1 MSNLLA
7 TLAVIRRLAAPY
19 FRSEEKWI
27 GRGLLAAVII
37 LLLADVGIDV
47 LINQWRQRFYDA
59 LQNYHWDAFTRE
71 LIVFAVLAGSS
82 IVFQVY
88 QIYLMQWLEIRWRRW
103 MTERYLGGWLTAANH
118 YRMQLLGDPADN
130 PDQRVADDL
139 RLFIENGLPLA
150 LQLLRSAVSFVSFVA
165 ILWILSEALPLTA
178 FGVPWPI
185 PGYLVWAAI
194 LYAGTATL
202 ITHWIGRPL
211 VDLNFNRQ
219 RLEADLRFNLVRVRE
234 NSQQIAL
241 LRGEE
246 TERGRLLDRFGR
258 IIDNWHAI
266 MVRTRKVLF
275 FTTGA
280 GQAAVIFPFLVT
292 SPAYF
297 AVRTPLGVLI
307 QTADA
312 FGNVRNALSFFVDS
326 YRDVAEWR
334 AITARLSGFEAAIA
348 AGEAAATTPPVI
360 RVAPGAQAAPLRA
373 EALDVRLP
381 DRAPLIA
388 ADALSIAPSDR
399 VLVTGPTGSGK
410 STLFR
415 ALDGIWP
422 FGSGTVTIPREAR
435 MRMMPQRP
443 YFPTGSLADAI
454 AYPAPPGSFEAAAVR
469 ELLIAVGLPAFGARL
484 DEHAHWNR
492 MLSPGE
498 QQRLALARAIL
509 HAPDFLFL
517 DEATASLDEPSEAAL
532 YRLIEA
538 RLPRAAVVSIGHRST
553 LFAFHRRH
561 VQVVRTGERSMVQE
575 SGIRYQEA
583 LDP

>member
-1 MSNLLA
+1 VSRLLA
-7 TLAVIRRLAAPY
+7 TLAIIRRLAAPY
-19 FRSEEKWI
+19 FRSEERWI

-37 LLLADVGIDV
+37 LLLADVGISV
-47 LINQWRQRFYDA
+47 QINWWRQRFYDA
-59 LQNYHWDAFTRE
+59 LQNYHWNAFTHE

-88 QIYLMQWLEIRWRRW
+88 QIYLTQWLEIRWRRW
-103 MTERYLGGWLTAANH
+103 MTERYLGGWLNAANH
-118 YRMQLLGDPADN
+118 YRMQLLGDAADN
-130 PDQRVADDL
+130 PDQRIADDL

-150 LQLLRSAVSFVSFVA
+150 LQLLRSVVAFASFVA
-165 ILWILSEALPLTA
+165 ILWMLSQALPLTL
-178 FGVPWPI
+178 FGMPV
-185 PGYLVWAAI
+185 PGYLVWAAL
-194 LYAGTATL
+194 LYAGIATL

-234 NSQQIAL
+234 NSEQIAL
-241 LRGEE
+241 LRGEQ

-266 MVRTRKVLF
+266 MTRTRKVVF

-280 GQAAVIFPFLVT
+280 GQAAIIFPFVVA

-297 AVRTPLGVLI
+297 AARVQLGVLI
-307 QTADA
+307 QTAEA
-312 FGNVRNALSFFVDS
+312 FGNVRAALSFFADS
-326 YRDVAEWR
+326 YRELAEWR
-334 AITARLSGFEAAIA
+334 AITARLSGFEAAVA
-348 AGEAAATTPPVI
+348 AAEAAATTPPVI
-360 RVAPGAQAAPLRA
+360 QVEAGEEGASVRA
-373 EALDVRLP
+373 QALDVRLP
-381 DRAPLIA
+381 NRAPLIA
-388 ADALSIAPSDR
+388 ADDIAIAPGER

-422 FGSGTVTIPREAR
+422 FGAGTVTVPRAAS

-443 YFPTGSLADAI
+443 YFPTGTLADAI
-454 AYPAPPGSFEAAAVR
+454 AYPAPPGRFAPEAIR
-469 ELLIAVGLPAFGARL
+469 EVLAAVGLPAFGERL

-498 QQRLALARAIL
+498 QQRLAVARAIL

-538 RLPRAAVVSIGHRST
+538 RLPAAAVISIGHRST
-553 LFAFHRRH
+553 LNAFHRRH
-561 VQVVRTGERSMVQE
+561 VKVVRMGERNVLRE
-575 SGIRYQEA
+575 SGIRNQE
-583 LDP
+583 PGIT

>member
-1 MSNLLA
+1 VSRLLA
-7 TLAVIRRLAAPY
+7 TLAVMRRLAAPY

-47 LINQWRQRFYDA
+47 LINQWRQRFYNA
-59 LQNYHWDAFTRE
+59 LGDHDWGGFTHE
-71 LIVFAVLAGSS
+71 LIVFTVLAGSS

-88 QIYLMQWLEIRWRRW
+88 QIYLTQWLEIRWRRW
-103 MTERYLGGWLTAANH
+103 MTERYLGGWLQAANH

-130 PDQRVADDL
+130 PDQRIADDL

-150 LQLLRSAVSFVSFVA
+150 LQLLRSAVAFLSFVA
-165 ILWILSEALPLTA
+165 ILWMLSEALPLTV
-178 FGVPWPI
+178 FGMPWPI
-185 PGYLVWAAI
+185 PGYLVWAAL
-194 LYAGTATL
+194 LYAGIATL

-234 NSQQIAL
+234 NSEQIAL

-258 IIDNWHAI
+258 IIDNWHAL
-266 MVRTRKVLF
+266 MVRTRKVMF

-280 GQAAVIFPFLVT
+280 GQAAIIFPFIVAG
-292 SPAYF
+292 PAYF
-297 AVRTPLGVLI
+297 AARSQLGVLI
-307 QTADA
+307 QTVDA
-312 FGNVRNALSFFVDS
+312 FGNVRAALSFFVDS
-326 YRDVAEWR
+326 YRDLAEWR
-334 AITARLSGFEAAIA
+334 AITERLSGFEAAVA
-348 AGEAAATTPPVI
+348 AGEAAAATPPVI
-360 RVAPGAQAAPLRA
+360 QAAPGEEDASLRA
-373 EALDVRLP
+373 QALDVRLP
-381 DRAPLIA
+381 NRAPLVA
-388 ADALSIAPSDR
+388 ADAIAIAPGDR

-422 FGSGTVTIPREAR
+422 FGSGTVTTPRAAR
-435 MRMMPQRP
+435 VRMMPQRP
-443 YFPTGSLADAI
+443 YFPTGSLSDAI
-454 AYPAPPGSFEAAAVR
+454 AYPAPPGQFASEAIRDVLA
-469 ELLIAVGLPAFGARL
+469 AVGLPAFGERL

-498 QQRLALARAIL
+498 QQRLAVARAIL

-517 DEATASLDEPSEAAL
+517 DEATASLDEPSEAEL
-532 YRLIEA
+532 YRLIET
-538 RLPRAAVVSIGHRST
+538 RLPGAAVVSIGHRST

-561 VQVVRTGERSMVQE
+561 VEVVRAGGRNQLSENSDQ
-575 SGIRYQEA
+575 
-583 LDP
+583 

>member
-1 MSNLLA
+1 VSGLLA
-7 TLAVIRRLAAPY
+7 TLALIRRLAAPY

-47 LINQWRQRFYDA
+47 LINQWRQRFYNA
-59 LQNYHWDAFTRE
+59 LQDRDWGTFTRE
-71 LIVFAVLAGSS
+71 LTVFTVLAGSS

-103 MTERYLGGWLTAANH
+103 MTERYLGSWLRAANH

-130 PDQRVADDL
+130 PDQRIADDL

-150 LQLLRSAVSFVSFVA
+150 LQLLRSVVAFASFVA
-165 ILWILSEALPLTA
+165 ILWILSDELPLTV

-185 PGYLVWAAI
+185 PGYLVWAAL
-194 LYAGTATL
+194 LYAGIATL

-234 NSQQIAL
+234 NSEQIAV

-246 TERGRLLDRFGR
+246 TERGRLLDHFSR
-258 IIDNWHAI
+258 IVGNWHAI
-266 MVRTRKVLF
+266 MVRTRKVVF

-280 GQAAVIFPFLVT
+280 SQAAIIFPFIVAG
-292 SPAYF
+292 PAYF
-297 AVRTPLGVLI
+297 AGRGQLGILI

-312 FGNVRNALSFFVDS
+312 FGNVRAALSFFINS
-326 YRDVAEWR
+326 YRDLAEWR
-334 AITARLSGFEAAIA
+334 AITARLSGFEAAVA
-348 AGEAAATTPPVI
+348 AAEAAAATPPVI
-360 RVAPGAQAAPLRA
+360 QVAPGEEDASLRVQ
-373 EALDVRLP
+373 ALDVRLP
-381 DRAPLIA
+381 NRAPLVA
-388 ADALSIAPSDR
+388 ADAFAVAPGER

-415 ALDGIWP
+415 AIDGIWP
-422 FGSGTVTIPREAR
+422 FGSGTVTILREAR

-454 AYPAPPGSFEAAAVR
+454 AYPAPPGRFAPEAIR
-469 ELLIAVGLPAFGARL
+469 EMLTAVGLPAFGERL
-484 DEHAHWNR
+484 DEQAHWNR
-492 MLSPGE
+492 MLSLGE
-498 QQRLALARAIL
+498 QQRLAIARAIL

-517 DEATASLDEPSEAAL
+517 DEATASLDEPSEAAI

-561 VQVVRTGERSMVQE
+561 VAVVRVGERNQLSEISDQ
-575 SGIRYQEA
+575 
-583 LDP
+583 

>member
-1 MSNLLA
+1 MSGLVA
-7 TLAVIRRLAAPY
+7 TLATIRRLAAPY

-37 LLLADVGIDV
+37 LLLTDVAIDV
-47 LINQWRQRFYDA
+47 LVNQWRQRFYDA
-59 LQNYHWDAFTRE
+59 LQNYDWGAFTHE

-82 IVFQVY
+82 IAFQVY
-88 QIYLMQWLEIRWRRW
+88 QIYLTQWLEIRWRRW
-103 MTERYLGGWLTAANH
+103 TTERYLGAWLNGANH
-118 YRMQLLGDPADN
+118 YRMQLLGDAADN
-130 PDQRVADDL
+130 PDQRIADDL

-150 LQLLRSAVSFVSFVA
+150 LQLLRSTVAFASFVT
-165 ILWILSEALPLTA
+165 ILWMLSETLPLTV
-178 FGVPWPI
+178 FGMPV
-185 PGYLVWAAI
+185 PGYLVWAAL

-219 RLEADLRFNLVRVRE
+219 RLEADFRFNLVRVRE
-234 NSQQIAL
+234 NSEQIAL
-241 LRGEE
+241 LRGEQAE
-246 TERGRLLDRFGR
+246 QGQLLGRFRA
-258 IIDNWHAI
+258 IVDNWHAI
-266 MVRTRKVLF
+266 MVRTKKLLF

-280 GQAAVIFPFLVT
+280 GQAAIIFPFLVT
-292 SPAYF
+292 GPAYF
-297 AVRTPLGVLI
+297 AARGQLGILI

-312 FGNVRNALSFFVDS
+312 FGHVRAALSFFVDS
-326 YRDVAEWR
+326 YRDLADWR
-334 AITARLSGFEAAIA
+334 AVTARLSGFEAAVA
-348 AGEAAATTPPVI
+348 AAEASATTPPAI
-360 RVAPGAQAAPLRA
+360 RVTPGAEAAPLRA

-381 DRAPLIA
+381 NRAPLVG
-388 ADALSIAPSDR
+388 ADELAIAPGDR

-422 FGSGTVTIPREAR
+422 FGSGTVTLPHEAS

-443 YFPTGSLADAI
+443 YFPIGLLADAI
-454 AYPAPPGSFEAAAVR
+454 AYPAPPGRFAPDAIR
-469 ELLIAVGLPAFGARL
+469 EVLVAVGLPAFGERL
-484 DEHAHWNR
+484 TEQAHWNR
-492 MLSPGE
+492 MLSLGE
-498 QQRLALARAIL
+498 QQRLAVARAIL

-517 DEATASLDEPSEAAL
+517 DEATASLDEPSEAAI

-561 VQVVRTGERSMVQE
+561 VTVVRDGERNMLRE
-575 SGIRYQEA
+575 SVISNQ
-583 LDP
+583 

>member
-1 MSNLLA
+1 VSGLLA
-7 TLAVIRRLAAPY
+7 TLAAIRRLAAPY

-27 GRGLLAAVII
+27 GRSLLAAVII

-47 LINQWRQRFYDA
+47 LVNQWRQRFYDA
-59 LQNYHWDAFTRE
+59 VQNYDWDGFTRE
-71 LIVFAVLAGSS
+71 LIVFTVLAGSS

-88 QIYLMQWLEIRWRRW
+88 QIYLTQGLEIRWRRW
-103 MTERYLGGWLTAANH
+103 MTERYLGSWLNAANH

-130 PDQRVADDL
+130 PDQRIADDL

-150 LQLLRSAVSFVSFVA
+150 LQLLRSVVAFASFVA
-165 ILWILSEALPLTA
+165 ILWMLSEALPLTV
-178 FGVPWPI
+178 FGMPWPI

-194 LYAGTATL
+194 LYAGIATL
-202 ITHWIGRPL
+202 ITHWIGHPL

-234 NSQQIAL
+234 NSEQIAL

-258 IIDNWHAI
+258 IIDNWHTI
-266 MVRTRKVLF
+266 MTRTRKVLF

-280 GQAAVIFPFLVT
+280 GQAAVIFPFIVAG
-292 SPAYF
+292 PAYF
-297 AVRTPLGVLI
+297 AIRSQLGILI

-312 FGNVRNALSFFVDS
+312 FGNVRAALSFFVDS
-326 YRDVAEWR
+326 YRELAEWR
-334 AITARLSGFEAAIA
+334 AITARLAGFEAAVA
-348 AGEAAATTPPVI
+348 AAEAAAITPPVI
-360 RVAPGAQAAPLRA
+360 NVVPGEEAAPLRA
-373 EALDVRLP
+373 QALDVRLP
-381 DRAPLIA
+381 NRTPLIA
-388 ADALSIAPSDR
+388 ADELAIAPGDR

-422 FGSGTVTIPREAR
+422 FGSGTVTIPQEAIV
-435 MRMMPQRP
+435 RMMPQRP

-454 AYPAPPGSFEAAAVR
+454 AYPGRPGSFDAAALRDV
-469 ELLIAVGLPAFGARL
+469 LAAVGLPAFGERL

-498 QQRLALARAIL
+498 QQRLAVARAVL
-509 HAPDFLFL
+509 HAPDYLFL
-517 DEATASLDEPSEAAL
+517 DEATASLDEPSEEAI
-532 YRLIEA
+532 YRLIAA

-553 LFAFHRRH
+553 LFAHHRRH
-561 VQVVRTGERSMVQE
+561 VKVVRAGGRNQLSEISDQ
-575 SGIRYQEA
+575 
-583 LDP
+583 

>member
-1 MSNLLA
+1 MSGLLA
-7 TLAVIRRLAAPY
+7 TLATIRRLAAPY

-27 GRGLLAAVII
+27 GRGLLAAVIT

-47 LINQWRQRFYDA
+47 LINQWRGRFYNA
-59 LQNYHWDAFTRE
+59 LQSYDWDAFTRE

-88 QIYLMQWLEIRWRRW
+88 QLYLTQWLEIRWRRW
-103 MTERYLGGWLTAANH
+103 MTERYLGGWLNAANH
-118 YRMQLLGDPADN
+118 YRMQLLGDAADN
-130 PDQRVADDL
+130 PDQRIAEDI

-150 LQLLRSAVSFVSFVA
+150 LRLLRSTVSFASFVA
-165 ILWILSEALPLTA
+165 ILWILSAAVPLTV

-185 PGYLVWAAI
+185 PGYLVWAAL
-194 LYAGTATL
+194 LYAAIATL
-202 ITHWIGRPL
+202 ITHRIGRPL
-211 VDLNFNRQ
+211 VNLNFNRQ

-234 NSQQIAL
+234 NSEQIAL
-241 LRGEE
+241 LRGEQAE
-246 TERGRLLDRFGR
+246 HGQLLGRFRA

-266 MVRTRKVLF
+266 MARTKKVML
-275 FTTGA
+275 FTTSA
-280 GQAAVIFPFLVT
+280 GQAAIIFPYVVV

-297 AVRTPLGVLI
+297 AGNGQLGTVM

-312 FGNVRNALSFFVDS
+312 FENVRAALSFFVDF
-326 YRDVAEWR
+326 YRELADWR
-334 AITARLSGFEAAIA
+334 AVTARLSGFEAAVA
-348 AGEAAATTPPVI
+348 AAEAAATTPPVI
-360 RVAPGAQAAPLRA
+360 GVAPGAQAASLRA

-381 DRAPLIA
+381 NRAPLVA
-388 ADALSIAPSDR
+388 VDELAIAPGDR

-415 ALDGIWP
+415 AFDGIWP
-422 FGSGTVTIPREAR
+422 FGSGTVTVPRDAS

-443 YFPTGSLADAI
+443 YFPIGSLADAI
-454 AYPAPPGSFEAAAVR
+454 AYPAPPGRFAPDALR
-469 ELLIAVGLPAFGARL
+469 EVLAAVGLPAFGERL

-498 QQRLALARAIL
+498 QERLAVARAIL

-517 DEATASLDEPSEAAL
+517 DEATASLDEPSEAAI
-532 YRLIEA
+532 YRLLET

-561 VQVVRTGERSMVQE
+561 VTVVRAGERNMLQE
-575 SGIRYQEA
+575 SVISNQ
-583 LDP
+583 